1 MVNCYFWKNQYRFM
15 KYILASFLSLLVII
29 TKAQT
34 VNYTLEMPAPHT
46 HYFELT
52 MDIKDIKSK
61 YIDVKMPVWAPGSY
75 LIREFAKSVEGV
87 SANTNGKEVK
97 VDKINKNTW
106 RVYSNKAVSVQ
117 VKYKVYAYELSVRT
131 SYIDQSHGYLNGTS
145 VFMYVD
151 GKLDIKGELTVVPY
165 KAWKEISTGLP
176 MVAGNKWKRSY
187 SHYDILVDSPIEIG
201 NQEIF
206 EFESA
211 GVKHTVAM
219 YGQGNYDIPTLQRDM
234 AKIVKSCTDVF
245 GFNPNKEYTFIIH
258 NLTKGS
264 GGLEHLNS
272 TTLQVDRWTYEG
284 AKYNGFLSL
293 VAHEYFHLWNV
304 KRIRPI
310 ELGPFNYDE
319 ENYTSLLWIMEGFTS
334 YYDEL
339 LLMRAGFYSPD
350 EYLRKLSGTITR
362 VENQPGNKVLPLSQ
376 SSLDAWIKLYRPNE
390 NSYNTTISYYS
401 KGSIVA
407 AMLDLNIINA
417 TKGEKSLDD
426 VLVYLYKNYHE
437 KQKRGFTEDEAK
449 AALESV
455 GGIEFD
461 AFFDKYINGTETMDY
476 DTYLAYVG
484 VQLEDQNKTVQKPSL
499 GVVSKE
505 EDGKL
510 VVSTVIRNTT
520 AYEGGLNV
528 NDEIL
533 AVNGIR
539 MSKKNLDATI
549 DMMNVGDEIEILV
562 ARDNLI
568 MTLKMP
574 LKADPSH
581 NFVMKPYKLEGER
594 ADLFAKWMSL
604 E

>member
-1 MVNCYFWKNQYRFM
+1 M

-87 SANTNGKEVK
+87 SANTNGKEAK

-106 RVYSNKAVSVQ
+106 RVYSNKATSVQ

-437 KQKRGFTEDEAK
+437 KQKRGFTENEAK

-461 AFFDKYINGTETMDY
+461 EFFDKYINGTETMDY

-499 GVVSKE
+499 GVISKDE
-505 EDGKL
+505 EGRL

-549 DMMNVGDEIEILV
+549 NMMSVGDEIEILV

>member
-1 MVNCYFWKNQYRFM
+1 M
-15 KYILASFLSLLVII
+15 KYIIASILSIFFIVG
-29 TKAQT
+29 KAQT
-34 VNYTLEMPAPHT
+34 VNYTLEMPNPHT

-75 LIREFAKSVEGV
+75 LIREFAKSVEDV
-87 SANTNGKEVK
+87 SANISGKEARI
-97 VDKINKNTW
+97 DKINKNTW
-106 RVYSNKAVSVQ
+106 RVYSNKSASVQ

-151 GKLDIKGELTVVPY
+151 DKLDVKGELTIIPY

-187 SHYDILVDSPIEIG
+187 NHYDILVDSPIEIG

-206 EFESA
+206 EFEAA

-234 AKIVKSCTDVF
+234 AKIVQSCTDVF

-310 ELGPFNYDE
+310 ELGPFNYEE

-407 AMLDLNIINA
+407 AMLDINIIQA

-426 VLVYLYKNYHE
+426 VLVYIYKNYHE
-437 KQKRGFTEDEAK
+437 KQNRGFTEDEAK

-455 GGIEFD
+455 GGVDFD
-461 AFFDKYINGTETMDY
+461 AFFEKYINGTETMDY
-476 DTYLAYVG
+476 DTYLGYVG
-484 VQLEDQNKTVQKPSL
+484 VQLEDQNKTEQKPSL
-499 GVVSKE
+499 GIISKE
-505 EDGKL
+505 EEGQL

-533 AVNGIR
+533 AINGIR

-549 DMMNVGDEIEILV
+549 DMLNVGDEIEILV